1 MDLLKIGMLVFCL
14 VVICVLLALGQRS
27 RARDV
32 FHLMRMVL
40 WMLFMFV
47 GNSILP
53 DMAAVAPDARLRAGI
68 MLVWLGLS
76 YGLAWGCVRF
86 FRQSARV

>member
-32 FHLMRMVL
+32 FHLMGMVL

-47 GNSILP
+47 GNSYLP
-53 DMAAVAPDARLRAGI
+53 DMAVVTQDDRMRVGI

-86 FRQSARV
+86 FRHSARV

>member
-14 VVICVLLALGQRS
+14 VVVCIVLALGQRS
-27 RARDV
+27 KAKDV

-47 GNSILP
+47 GNSVLP
-53 DMAAVAPDARLRAGI
+53 DMAVLAHDDRLRIGV
-68 MLVWLGLS
+68 MLVWLALS
-76 YGLAWGCVRF
+76 YGLSWGCVRF
-86 FRQSARV
+86 LRQGARV

>member
-14 VVICVLLALGQRS
+14 VVICILLALGQRS
-27 RARDV
+27 RAVDV

-53 DMAAVAPDARLRAGI
+53 DMAAVAPDARLRIGV
-68 MLVWLGLS
+68 MLVWLALS
-76 YGLAWGCVRF
+76 YALSWGCVRF

>member
-47 GNSILP
+47 GNSVLP
-53 DMAAVAPDARLRAGI
+53 DMTAVVSDARLRIGV

-76 YGLAWGCVRF
+76 YGLAWACVRF